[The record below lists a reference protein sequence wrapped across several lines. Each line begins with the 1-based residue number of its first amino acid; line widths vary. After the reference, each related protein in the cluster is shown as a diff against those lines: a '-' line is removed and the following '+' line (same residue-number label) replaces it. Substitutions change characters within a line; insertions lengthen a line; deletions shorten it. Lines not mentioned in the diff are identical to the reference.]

1 VYISVATDAFATTFE
16 DAQKNRDPGG
26 YNIRRPLRGIQ
37 VKPNTYASLRV
48 LTSSGKPILIRNS
61 SASSEHAEGE
71 IGYSEIYA
79 NFLMQSVREER
90 AEKQQIIETFG
101 DDYVYFFGERP
112 RFLHVNGMLINTQ
125 DFNWKS
131 EFWYNYENHL
141 RGTKLVEQ
149 NARLYLYFDDIIVE
163 GYMMNA
169 SSTQQADQPHLMPL
183 QFSIFIT
190 NYAILSTPG
199 KRFFDKSDVGEPAY
213 GEWSYSPSESLR
225 PVPPSAPAKIA
236 KIMEEQQPAAGG
248 LNAFLASTSK
258 WANDASFSIQST
270 IERLRDTLYA
280 RNLVV
285 PEGLDAMGEGYQY
298 SPPIQNKAKFEP
310 APTDAPIYD
319 MTDEYVERDP
329 WIFNTDAKKIW
340 EAEYTRVAAALK
352 ARSPEELDLYAR
364 REFERA
370 GIDTGKPSAMMAILG
385 RGAFAGIQYAA
396 PFALSKIGGG
406 KIGQVDQVTQA
417 LAKVF

>member
-1 VYISVATDAFATTFE
+1 MVIAVFLTVSTDAFSDTLEVAKGKRAV
-16 DAQKNRDPGG
+16 DRQ
-26 YNIRRPLRGIQ
+26 NIRRPLRGIQ

-48 LTSSGKPILIRNS
+48 LTASGDPILIRDS
-61 SASSEHAEGE
+61 SSSRVEGA
-71 IGYSEIYA
+71 IGYSESYA
-79 NFLMQSVREER
+79 NFIMQSVREER

-101 DDYVYFFGERP
+101 EDYVYFFGERP
-112 RFLHVNGMLINTQ
+112 RFLHVNGMLVNTQ

-131 EFWYNYENHL
+131 EFWHNYEHHL

-149 NARLYLYFDDIIVE
+149 NARLYLYFDDVVVE

-169 SSTQQADQPHLMPL
+169 AASQQAEQPHLLPL

-199 KRFFDKSDVGEPAY
+199 RVFIDRSDTGELAP
-213 GEWSYSPSESLR
+213 GEYNASSTLVA
-225 PVPPSAPAKIA
+225 VPPSAPEKMAKILA
-236 KIMEEQQPAAGG
+236 QQQPAAGG

-270 IERLRDTLYA
+270 IERIRDTLYA

-285 PEGLDAMGEGYQY
+285 PEGLGAMGDSLAYA
-298 SPPIQNKAKFEP
+298 PPIQNQGKFGA
-310 APTDAPIYD
+310 APTGRPIHE
-319 MTDEYVERDP
+319 MWDEFVERDP
-329 WIFNTDAKKIW
+329 QALSGAAHAAYL
-340 EAEYTRVAAALK
+340 AETERVAGLLSLK
-352 ARSPEELDLYAR
+352 SPEALDGYAR
-364 REFERA
+364 LEFEKA

-385 RGAFAGIQYAA
+385 RGAFAAIQIAA
-396 PFALSKIGGG
+396 PFALSKVGGG
-406 KIGQVDQVTQA
+406 KIGQVDQVSQS